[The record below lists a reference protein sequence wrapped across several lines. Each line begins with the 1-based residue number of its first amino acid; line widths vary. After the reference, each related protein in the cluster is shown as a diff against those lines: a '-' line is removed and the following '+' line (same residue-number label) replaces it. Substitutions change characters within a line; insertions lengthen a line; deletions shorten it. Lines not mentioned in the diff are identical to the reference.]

1 MVPAKVNS
9 QGELQS
15 KKSFYGKEM
24 FQKRY
29 NYSTYEADI
38 DTRGMSKFYV
48 VFDSLK
54 CKPVM
59 VRLVA
64 EI

>member
-15 KKSFYGKEM
+15 KKSFYSKEM

-29 NYSTYEADI
+29 SYSAYEADK
-38 DTRGMSKFYV
+38 DTSGMSEFYV

-54 CKPVM
+54 CKPVT

-64 EI
+64 VI